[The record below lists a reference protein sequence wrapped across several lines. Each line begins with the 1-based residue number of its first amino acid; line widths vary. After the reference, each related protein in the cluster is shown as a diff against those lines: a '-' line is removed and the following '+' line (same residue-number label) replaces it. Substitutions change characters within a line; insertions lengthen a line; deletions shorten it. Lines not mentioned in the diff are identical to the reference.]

1 MARGVPPAVA
11 ARASTLGAA
20 AAGELATLELAG
32 LPALLLRTGSRVALL
47 ATGDPGSA
55 LAALLAVDPPAA
67 PLSPAEALR
76 LPALQELATL
86 ALSESFLDLRVA
98 VVG

>member
-11 ARASTLGAA
+11 AQAASLGPAA
-20 AAGELATLELAG
+20 ADELKALELPR
-32 LPALLLRTGSRVALL
+32 LPALLQRTASRVALL

-55 LAALLAVDPPAA
+55 LAALLAIDPSAT

-76 LPALQELATL
+76 LPELLELATL